1 MAARSLGFMLS
12 DKQDQ
17 VETYKEQLKDTG
29 ETFKHHEGTLINQ
42 HDKHL
47 SDIKGGKKE
56 IIEEKDKIFSEKQKT
71 IEKMEEKN
79 RQIENDLKQYHDKVS
94 SLNLQISKLSGESQL
109 VDGTLKGILM
119 MMGVSMNEINDCS
132 GPLLAQ
138 KCFSKYLEIR
148 SQK

>member
-1 MAARSLGFMLS
+1 
-12 DKQDQ
+12 
-17 VETYKEQLKDTG
+17 
-29 ETFKHHEGTLINQ
+29 
-42 HDKHL
+42 
-47 SDIKGGKKE
+47 
-56 IIEEKDKIFSEKQKT
+56 
-71 IEKMEEKN
+71 MEEKN